1 MNREQ
6 EFSAE
11 NKRILDL
18 LDRGLSTEFPN
29 PGRVGCPEQSVLRGM
44 GQHKIPLSQADQW
57 LNHLSSCSPCFQDFQ
72 RFRAEATARN
82 RRVFPVALAAAAVL
96 LIIMGGLFW
105 LRSRPVVPIATVTLD
120 LRDHSVARGENP
132 SEAGRVPLELSRQ
145 AKHLILDL
153 PIGSNEGSYQLA
165 LLKSTGEQISSTTG
179 MAQLEKHT
187 VILKT
192 EIDLADVS
200 PGLYLLA
207 VRPPG
212 SEWNRYSIRLR

>member
-1 MNREQ
+1 M
-6 EFSAE
+6 A
-11 NKRILDL
+11 
-18 LDRGLSTEFPN
+18 
-29 PGRVGCPEQSVLRGM
+29 
-44 GQHKIPLSQADQW
+44 QHQIPLSQADQW

-72 RFRAEATARN
+72 RFRVNATARN

-96 LIIMGGLFW
+96 LIIIGGLLW

-132 SEAGRVPLELSRQ
+132 SEAGRIPLELSRQ

-165 LLKSTGEQISSTTG
+165 LLKSTGEQISTTG
-179 MAQLEKHT
+179 VAQLENHT

-192 EIDLADVS
+192 EIDLADLS

-207 VRPPG
+207 VRQPG
-212 SEWNRYSIRLR
+212 LEWNRYLIRLR